1 MSKITI
7 IDWIIIVL
15 YLGGIV
21 GAGVYIGLKKRK
33 GGAAGSYFLAGNTLG
48 WGSIG
53 LALFATNIS
62 CLHLVSLAQ
71 AGYDSGL
78 MMGNFEWLAAFA
90 LVALSLFFVPFYMR
104 AKISTLPD
112 FLEKRYC
119 PECRDWL
126 AGLSMVTAIIFN
138 IAFPLSTGWL
148 VLHGVFG
155 IDKWVCIITLTSLT
169 AVYTI
174 LGGLSAV
181 VLTETI
187 QAIILLAGSLIITA
201 LACSKMGGW
210 AGMFS
215 QLEASH
221 DLVKLSMLRSAAQE
235 PSMPWYAV
243 VLGYPALSIWY
254 WCADQ
259 TIVQRV
265 LGAKDENHARTG
277 PLFCALIKVFPV
289 FVFILPGLMFLT
301 MIQGGK
307 LDGIA
312 QLRVRNES
320 AITQTAQGPKRVYEM
335 EMSGAEMEGKIEHL
349 VYTEGGSP
357 LDLTKTLANG
367 GKAMTLMT
375 GMDAKNLVLPANVTL
390 MSSKET
396 YGLMIRNLM
405 PVGLFG
411 VMAAALMAA
420 LMGNLASASNSI
432 ATLFSYDLY
441 RRFRPETPE
450 NKLVFIG
457 RMASLGAFLLGI
469 ALVPLLDNYK
479 SIFAGINDIIA
490 HIAPPISCVFAVG
503 VFWPRASAFSAKWTM
518 WIGSLTGAL
527 IFTLKTLYFWKPAEF
542 GWIPSFFYKTPFML
556 MAFYMLAFCIVLQV
570 ALTLIRPKQ
579 AAEDPEHLY
588 WAHPLDPLKSPGW
601 PGLANYKVLAA
612 LVVVAMCTLY
622 FFFR

>member
-1 MSKITI
+1 MRNISI
-7 IDWIIIVL
+7 IDWTIIVL

-21 GAGVYIGLKKRK
+21 GAGVYVGLKKRK
-33 GGAAGSYFLAGNTLG
+33 GSEAGSYFLAGNTLG

-62 CLHLVSLAQ
+62 CLHLVSLSQ

-78 MMGNFEWLAAFA
+78 MMGNFEWMAAFA
-90 LVALSLFFVPFYMR
+90 LIALSLFFVPFYMR

-119 PECRDWL
+119 SECRDWL
-126 AGLSMVTAIIFN
+126 ASVSMVTAIIFN

-155 IDKWVCIITLTSLT
+155 IDKWVCILTLTTLT

-181 VLTETI
+181 VVTETI
-187 QAIILLAGSLIITA
+187 QAVILLAGSLIITA
-201 LACSKMGGW
+201 LAYSKIGGW
-210 AGMFS
+210 GGMIS
-215 QLEASH
+215 QLQASH
-221 DLVKLSMLRSAAQE
+221 DMIKMSILRTAAQE
-235 PSMPWYAV
+235 PSMPGYAV
-243 VLGYPALSIWY
+243 ILGYPALGIWY

-277 PLFCALIKVFPV
+277 PLFCGLIKVFPV
-289 FVFILPGLMFLT
+289 FVFILPGLMFLM

-307 LDGIA
+307 LDGIT
-312 QLRVRNES
+312 QLRVRS
-320 AITQTAQGPKRVYEM
+320 DDAVSQTGHYNL
-335 EMSGAEMEGKIEHL
+335 EMSGGGTAGQIQHL
-349 VYTEGGSP
+349 AYTEGQAP
-357 LDLTKTLANG
+357 LNLTAALAND
-367 GKAMTLMT
+367 GKPMTLVT
-375 GMDAKNLVLPANVTL
+375 GLDQKNLVLPGNVTV

-396 YGLMIRNLM
+396 YGLMIKSLM

-450 NKLVFIG
+450 KKLVFIG
-457 RMASLGAFLLGI
+457 RMASLGAFMLGI
-469 ALVPLLDNYK
+469 GLVPVLDNYK

-518 WIGSLTGAL
+518 WLGSLTGAL
-527 IFTLKTLYFWKPAEF
+527 VFALKTLHAWQPTMF
-542 GWIPSFFYKTPFML
+542 GWIPSFFYQTPFML
-556 MAFYMLAFCIVLQV
+556 MAFYMFCFCIALQV
-570 ALTLIRPKQ
+570 GLTFIRPKQ
-579 AAEDPEHLY
+579 PAEDPKKLY
-588 WAHPLDPLKSPGW
+588 WEHPLDALKSPGW
-601 PGLANYKVLAA
+601 PGLANYKALAA
-612 LVVVAMCTLY
+612 LVFTAMCGLYY
-622 FFFR
+622 FFR

>member
-1 MSKITI
+1 MNQSISLL
-7 IDWIIIVL
+7 DWAVIVI
-15 YLGGIV
+15 YLAGIV
-21 GAGVYIGLKKRK
+21 GAGVWVGLRQRK
-33 GGAAGSYFLAGNTLG
+33 GSEAGSYFLAGNTLG
-48 WGSIG
+48 WSSIG

-78 MMGNFEWLAAFA
+78 LMGNFEWLAAYT
-90 LVALSLFFVPFYMR
+90 LIVLSLFFVPFYMR
-104 AKISTLPD
+104 AKIATLPD

-119 PECRDWL
+119 TECRDWL
-126 AGLSMVTAIIFN
+126 AGLSMLTAIIFN

-155 IDKWVCIITLTSLT
+155 IDKWVCIITLTTLT

-187 QAIILLAGSLIITA
+187 QAVVLLIGSVIITA
-201 LACSKMGGW
+201 LAYGKVGGW
-210 AGMFS
+210 HGMTE
-215 QLEASH
+215 QLHASGEM
-221 DLVKLSMLRSAAQE
+221 VKMTMLRTSAEE
-235 PSMPWYAV
+235 PGLPWYAV
-243 VLGYPALSIWY
+243 LLGYPALSIWY

-277 PLFCALIKVFPV
+277 PLFCGLIKVFPV

-307 LDGIA
+307 LDGLA
-312 QLRVRNES
+312 QLRVRSELGTEATGKS
-320 AITQTAQGPKRVYEM
+320 YQLELTGKALAGQTAKFNFSYGQ
-335 EMSGAEMEGKIEHL
+335 A
-349 VYTEGGSP
+349 P
-357 LDLTKTLANG
+357 LDLTELLGNQG
-367 GKAMTLMT
+367 QPLTLMS
-375 GMDAKNLVLPANVTL
+375 GFEAKNLVLPANVTV

-405 PVGLFG
+405 PVGLLG

-441 RRFRPETPE
+441 RRFRPSTPE
-450 NKLVFIG
+450 HRLVLIG
-457 RMASLGAFLLGI
+457 RLASLASFLLGI

-503 VFWPRASAFSAKWTM
+503 VFWPRASAFSARWTM

-527 IFTLKTLYFWKPAEF
+527 VFTLKTLHVWKPVMF
-542 GWIPSFFYKTPFML
+542 DWIPAFFYLTPFML
-556 MAFYMLAFCIVLQV
+556 MAFYLLCFCVLLQV
-570 ALTLIRPKQ
+570 GLTLARPKL
-579 AAEDPEHLY
+579 AGEDPQHLY
-588 WAHPLDPLKSPGW
+588 WPHPFDALKSPGW

-612 LVVVAMCTLY
+612 LVFIAMTILY
-622 FFFR
+622 YIFR

>member
-1 MSKITI
+1 MKNIGL
-7 IDWIIIVL
+7 IDLIIIVL

-21 GAGVYIGLKKRK
+21 GTGVWVGLRKRK
-33 GGAAGSYFLAGNTLG
+33 GGEAGSYFLAGNTLG
-48 WGSIG
+48 WSSIG

-71 AGYDSGL
+71 AGYDSGVL
-78 MMGNFEWLAAFA
+78 MGNFEWLAAYT
-90 LVALSLFFVPFYMR
+90 LIVLSLIFVPFYLR
-104 AKISTLPD
+104 AKVATLPD

-119 PECRDWL
+119 SECRDWL

-155 IDKWVCIITLTSLT
+155 IDKWVCILTLTTLT

-181 VLTETI
+181 VMTETI
-187 QAIILLAGSLIITA
+187 QAVILLSGSMIITA
-201 LACSKMGGW
+201 LAYSKVGGW
-210 AGMFS
+210 HGMTE
-215 QLEASH
+215 QLHASGEM
-221 DLVKLSMLRSAAQE
+221 VKLTMLRSPSVE
-235 PSMPWYAV
+235 PGLPWYAIL
-243 VLGYPALSIWY
+243 LGYPALSIWY

-277 PLFCALIKVFPV
+277 PLFCGLLKIFPV

-301 MIQGGK
+301 IIQGGK
-307 LDGIA
+307 LDGLA
-312 QLRVRNES
+312 QLRVRSEQGVAPAAKQYDLELTGA
-320 AITQTAQGPKRVYEM
+320 AIKGRTEKFHYTDGQG
-335 EMSGAEMEGKIEHL
+335 
-349 VYTEGGSP
+349 P
-357 LDLTKTLANG
+357 LDLREQLGDG
-367 GKAMTLMT
+367 GKPLTLMS
-375 GMDAKNLVLPANVTL
+375 GFDASKLVLPANVTV

-396 YGLMIRNLM
+396 YGLMIKSLM

-441 RRFRPETPE
+441 RRFRPATPE
-450 NKLVFIG
+450 HRLVLIG
-457 RMASLGAFLLGI
+457 RLASLAAFLLGI

-527 IFTLKTLYFWKPAEF
+527 VFTLKTLHVWEPVTF
-542 GWIPSFFYKTPFML
+542 GWIPGFFYLTPFML
-556 MAFYMLAFCIVLQV
+556 MAFYLLCFCVLLQIT
-570 ALTLIRPKQ
+570 LTLARPKL
-579 AAEDPEHLY
+579 AGEDPQKLY
-588 WAHPLDPLKSPGW
+588 WENPLDALKSPGW
-601 PGLANYKVLAA
+601 PGMANYKVLSA
-612 LVVVAMCTLY
+612 LVFIAMCILY
-622 FFFR
+622 YLFR

>member
-1 MSKITI
+1 
-7 IDWIIIVL
+7 
-15 YLGGIV
+15 
-21 GAGVYIGLKKRK
+21 
-33 GGAAGSYFLAGNTLG
+33 
-48 WGSIG
+48 
-53 LALFATNIS
+53 
-62 CLHLVSLAQ
+62 VSLAQ

-78 MMGNFEWLAAFA
+78 LMGNFEWLAAYT
-90 LVALSLFFVPFYMR
+90 LIVLSLFFVPFYMR
-104 AKISTLPD
+104 AKIATLPD

-119 PECRDWL
+119 SECRDWL
-126 AGLSMVTAIIFN
+126 AGLSMLTAIIFN

-155 IDKWVCIITLTSLT
+155 IDKWVCIITLTALT

-187 QAIILLAGSLIITA
+187 QAVVLLTGSVIITA
-201 LACSKMGGW
+201 LAYGKVGGW
-210 AGMFS
+210 HGMTD
-215 QLEASH
+215 QLHASGEM
-221 DLVKLSMLRSAAQE
+221 VKMTMLRSSAEE
-235 PSMPWYAV
+235 PALPWYAV
-243 VLGYPALSIWY
+243 LLGYPALSIWY

-277 PLFCALIKVFPV
+277 PLFCGLIKVFPV

-307 LDGIA
+307 IDGLA
-312 QLRVRNES
+312 QLRVRAE
-320 AITQTAQGPKRVYEM
+320 QGTAATGKSYQLELTGKALA
-335 EMSGAEMEGKIEHL
+335 GKAEKFNFSDGQA
-349 VYTEGGSP
+349 P
-357 LDLTKTLANG
+357 LDLTSLLANRG
-367 GKAMTLMT
+367 EPVTLMS
-375 GMDAKNLVLPANVTL
+375 GFEAKNLVLPANVTV

-405 PVGLFG
+405 PIGLLG

-441 RRFRPETPE
+441 RRFRPATPE
-450 NKLVFIG
+450 HRLVLIG
-457 RMASLGAFLLGI
+457 RLASLGSFLLGI

-503 VFWPRASAFSAKWTM
+503 VFWPRASAFSARWTM

-527 IFTLKTLYFWKPAEF
+527 VFALKTLHVWKPLTF
-542 GWIPSFFYKTPFML
+542 GWIPAFFYLTPFML
-556 MAFYMLAFCIVLQV
+556 MAFYLLCFCVVLQV
-570 ALTLIRPKQ
+570 CLTLARPKL
-579 AAEDPEHLY
+579 AGEDPQHLY
-588 WAHPLDPLKSPGW
+588 WPHPLDALKSPGW

-612 LVVVAMCTLY
+612 LVFIAMTILY
-622 FFFR
+622 YIFR

>member
-1 MSKITI
+1 M
-7 IDWIIIVL
+7 IIVL
-15 YLGGIV
+15 YLAGIV
-21 GAGVYIGLKKRK
+21 GAGVWVGLRKRK
-33 GGAAGSYFLAGNTLG
+33 GGEARSYFLAGNTLG
-48 WGSIG
+48 WTSIG

-71 AGYDSGL
+71 AGYDSGFL
-78 MMGNFEWLAAFA
+78 MGNFEWLAAFM
-90 LVALSLFFVPFYMR
+90 LIGLSLFFVPFYMR
-104 AKISTLPD
+104 AKVSTLPD

-119 PECRDWL
+119 SECRDWL
-126 AGLSMVTAIIFN
+126 AGLSMLTAIIFN

-155 IDKWVCIITLTSLT
+155 IDKWVCILTLTTLT
-169 AVYTI
+169 AIYTI

-187 QAIILLAGSLIITA
+187 QAVILLTGSIIITA
-201 LACSKMGGW
+201 LAYSKAGGW
-210 AGMFS
+210 HGMTD
-215 QLEASH
+215 QLHASGETI
-221 DLVKLSMLRSAAQE
+221 KLTMLRSSADE
-235 PSMPWYAV
+235 PGLPWYAIL
-243 VLGYPALSIWY
+243 LGYPALGIWY

-277 PLFCALIKVFPV
+277 PLFCGLIKIFPV
-289 FVFILPGLMFLT
+289 FVFILPGLLFLT

-307 LDGIA
+307 LDSLA
-312 QLRVRNES
+312 QLRVRSE
-320 AITQTAQGPKRVYEM
+320 QTVAV
-335 EMSGAEMEGKIEHL
+335 SGKQYQLELTGQALGGQTEKINF
-349 VYTEGGSP
+349 TDGQAP
-357 LDLTKTLANG
+357 LDLTKELGNNG
-367 GKAMTLMT
+367 RPLTLMS
-375 GMDAKNLVLPANVTL
+375 GFDQKNLVLPANVTV

-396 YGLMIRNLM
+396 YGLMIKNLM

-441 RRFRPETPE
+441 RRFRPATPE
-450 NKLVFIG
+450 RRLVLIG
-457 RMASLGAFLLGI
+457 RFASLAAFLLGI
-469 ALVPLLDNYK
+469 GLVPLLDNYK

-490 HIAPPISCVFAVG
+490 HIAPPVSCVFAVG

-527 IFTLKTLYFWKPAEF
+527 VFAGKTLHAWQPETF
-542 GWIPSFFYKTPFML
+542 GWIPTFVYVTPFML
-556 MAFYMLAFCIVLQV
+556 MAFYLLCFCVGLQV
-570 ALTLIRPKQ
+570 VLTFVRPKLE
-579 AAEDPEHLY
+579 AEDPQKLF
-588 WAHPLDPLKSPGW
+588 WAHPFDALKSPGW

-612 LVVVAMCTLY
+612 LVFIAMGVLY
-622 FFFR
+622 YLFH

>member
-1 MSKITI
+1 MKNIGLL
-7 IDWIIIVL
+7 DLIIIVI
-15 YLGGIV
+15 YLAGIV
-21 GAGVYIGLKKRK
+21 GAGVWVGLRKRK
-33 GGAAGSYFLAGNTLG
+33 GSEAGSYFLAGNTLS
-48 WGSIG
+48 WASIG

-78 MMGNFEWLAAFA
+78 LMGNFEWLAAYT
-90 LVALSLFFVPFYMR
+90 LIVLSLFFVPFYMR
-104 AKISTLPD
+104 AKVSTLPD

-126 AGLSMVTAIIFN
+126 AGLSMLTAIIFN

-155 IDKWVCIITLTSLT
+155 IDKWVCILTLTTLT
-169 AVYTI
+169 AIYTI

-187 QAIILLAGSLIITA
+187 QAVILLTGSIIITG
-201 LACSKMGGW
+201 LAYTKVGGW
-210 AGMFS
+210 QGMTD
-215 QLEASH
+215 QLHASGET
-221 DLVKLSMLRSAAQE
+221 LKLTMLRSPADE
-235 PSMPWYAV
+235 PGLPWYAV
-243 VLGYPALSIWY
+243 LLGYPALSIWY

-277 PLFCALIKVFPV
+277 PLFCGLIKVFPV

-307 LDGIA
+307 LDGLA
-312 QLRVRNES
+312 QLRVRS
-320 AITQTAQGPKRVYEM
+320 QTAITASGKQYELELTGKALGGQTQKF
-335 EMSGAEMEGKIEHL
+335 S
-349 VYTEGGSP
+349 YTEGQPSI
-357 LDLTKTLANG
+357 DLTKALANAG
-367 GKAMTLMT
+367 QPLTLMS
-375 GMDAKNLVLPANVTL
+375 GFDKKNLLLPANVTV

-396 YGLMIRNLM
+396 YGLMIKSLM
-405 PVGLFG
+405 PAGLFG

-441 RRFRPETPE
+441 RRFRPATPE
-450 NKLVFIG
+450 HRLVLIG
-457 RMASLGAFLLGI
+457 RLASLAAFLLGI
-469 ALVPLLDNYK
+469 GLVPLLDNYK

-490 HIAPPISCVFAVG
+490 HIAPPVSCVFAVG

-527 IFTLKTLYFWKPAEF
+527 VFTGKTLHVWQPAAF
-542 GWIPSFFYKTPFML
+542 GWIPAFIYTTPFML
-556 MAFYMLAFCIVLQV
+556 MAFYLLCFCIVLQV
-570 ALTLIRPKQ
+570 LLSLARPKR
-579 AAEDPEHLY
+579 ATEDPQKLY
-588 WAHPLDPLKSPGW
+588 WEHPQDALKSPGW
-601 PGLANYKVLAA
+601 PGLANYKFLAA
-612 LVVVAMCTLY
+612 MVFIAMTILY
-622 FFFR
+622 YIFR

>member
-1 MSKITI
+1 MGQISV
-7 IDWIIIVL
+7 IDWAIIVL

-21 GAGVYIGLKKRK
+21 GTGVYVGLKKRK
-33 GGAAGSYFLAGNTLG
+33 GGEAGSYFLAGNTLG
-48 WGSIG
+48 WVSIG

-90 LVALSLFFVPFYMR
+90 LIALSLFFVPFYMR
-104 AKISTLPD
+104 AKVSTLPD
-112 FLEKRYC
+112 FMEKRYC
-119 PECRDWL
+119 SECRDWL
-126 AGLSMVTAIIFN
+126 AGVSMVTAIIFN

-155 IDKWVCIITLTSLT
+155 IDKWVCIVTLTSLT

-181 VLTETI
+181 VMTETI
-187 QAIILLAGSLIITA
+187 QAVILLAGSLIITA
-201 LACSKMGGW
+201 LAYGKVGGW
-210 AGMFS
+210 GGMLS
-215 QLEASH
+215 QLQSGH
-221 DLVKLSMLRSAAQE
+221 DMIKMSMLRTTAQE
-235 PSMPWYAV
+235 PTMPGYAV
-243 VLGYPALSIWY
+243 LLGYPALCIWY

-277 PLFCALIKVFPV
+277 PLFCGLIKVLPV

-307 LDGIA
+307 LEGIT
-312 QLRVRNES
+312 QLRIRAE
-320 AITQTAQGPKRVYEM
+320 TTAGAKKSYEL
-335 EMSGAEMEGKIEHL
+335 EMSGAPCGGQIKHL
-349 VYTEGGSP
+349 TYTEGEAP
-357 LDLTKTLANG
+357 LDLSKSLANG
-367 GKAMTLMT
+367 GKKMTLMT
-375 GMDAKNLVLPANVTL
+375 GLDSAHLALPANVTV

-450 NKLVFIG
+450 HRLVFIG

-469 ALVPLLDNYK
+469 GLVPVLDSYK

-503 VFWPRASAFSAKWTM
+503 VFWPRASAFSARWTM
-518 WIGSLTGAL
+518 WIGSLTGTLVFA
-527 IFTLKTLYFWKPAEF
+527 LKTLHVWKPVTFA
-542 GWIPSFFYKTPFML
+542 WIPAFFYETPFML
-556 MAFYMLAFCIVLQV
+556 MAFYMLCFCIALQIT
-570 ALTLIRPKQ
+570 LTLIRPKQ
-579 AAEDPEHLY
+579 AGEDPEKLY
-588 WAHPLDPLKSPGW
+588 WEHPLDALKSPGW
-601 PGLANYKVLAA
+601 PGMANYKFLAA
-612 LVVVAMCTLY
+612 LVFVAMCGLY
-622 FFFR
+622 YVFR

>member
-1 MSKITI
+1 MDKISF
-7 IDWIIIVL
+7 IDWAIIIV

-21 GAGVYIGLKKRK
+21 GTGVFVGLKKRK
-33 GGAAGSYFLAGNTLG
+33 GGEAGSYFLAGNTLG

-78 MMGNFEWLAAFA
+78 LMGNFEWMAAFT
-90 LVALSLFFVPFYMR
+90 LIALSLFFVPFYMR

-119 PECRDWL
+119 SECRDWL
-126 AGLSMVTAIIFN
+126 AGVSMITAIIFN

-155 IDKWVCIITLTSLT
+155 IDKWLCIVTLTSLT
-169 AVYTI
+169 AMYTI

-181 VLTETI
+181 VMTETI
-187 QAIILLAGSLIITA
+187 QAVILLLGSLAITV
-201 LACSKMGGW
+201 LACSKTGGW
-210 AGMFS
+210 GGMLS
-215 QLEASH
+215 QLQDSH
-221 DLVKLSMLRSAAQE
+221 EMIKMSMLRTSAQE
-235 PSMPWYAV
+235 PTLPWYSIL
-243 VLGYPALSIWY
+243 LGYPVLGIWY

-265 LGAKDENHARTG
+265 LGAKDENHAHTG
-277 PLFCALIKVFPV
+277 PLFCGLLKVLPV

-301 MIQGGK
+301 MIQRGE

-312 QLRVRNES
+312 QLRVRSEQVAGS
-320 AITQTAQGPKRVYEM
+320 SKTYALELT
-335 EMSGAEMEGKIEHL
+335 GKGIGGQMQQL
-349 VYTEGGSP
+349 TYTEGSQP
-357 LDLTKTLANG
+357 LDLTKVLATG
-367 GKAMTLMT
+367 GKEMTLMT
-375 GMDAKNLVLPANVTL
+375 GMEECNLLLPANVKV

-432 ATLFSYDLY
+432 ATLFSYDLW
-441 RRFRPETPE
+441 RRFRPGTPDH
-450 NKLVFIG
+450 KLVFIG
-457 RMASLGAFLLGI
+457 RMASLTAFLLGI
-469 ALVPLLDNYK
+469 GLVPFLDNYK
-479 SIFAGINDIIA
+479 SIFAGMADIIA

-518 WIGSLTGAL
+518 WLGSLAGVGL
-527 IFTLKTLYFWKPAEF
+527 FTLKTIHVWKPEMF
-542 GWIPSFFYKTPFML
+542 SWIPAFFYQTSFMI
-556 MAFYMLAFCIVLQV
+556 MTFYLFCVCLLLQV
-570 ALTLIRPKQ
+570 GLTILRPKQ
-579 AAEDPEHLY
+579 ATEDLEKLY
-588 WAHPLDPLKSPGW
+588 WEHPLDALQSPGW

-612 LVVVAMCTLY
+612 LVFVSMCGLY
-622 FFFR
+622 YLFR

>member
-1 MSKITI
+1 MAI
-7 IDWIIIVL
+7 IAI
-15 YLGGIV
+15 YLAGIV
-21 GAGVYIGLKKRK
+21 GAGVWVGLRKRK
-33 GGAAGSYFLAGNTLG
+33 GSEAGSYFLAGNTLG
-48 WGSIG
+48 WPSIG

-78 MMGNFEWLAAFA
+78 LAGNFEWLAAYT
-90 LVALSLFFVPFYMR
+90 LIVLSLFFVPFYMR
-104 AKISTLPD
+104 ARVSTLPD

-119 PECRDWL
+119 TACRDWL
-126 AGLSMVTAIIFN
+126 AGLSMVTATIFN
-138 IAFPLSTGWL
+138 IAFPLTTGWL

-155 IDKWVCIITLTSLT
+155 INKWICIVSLTALT

-187 QAIILLAGSLIITA
+187 QAVVLLTGAVVITILAYGKA
-201 LACSKMGGW
+201 GGW
-210 AGMFS
+210 HGMTS
-215 QLEASH
+215 QLHASGEMI
-221 DLVKLSMLRSAAQE
+221 KLSMLRSSTVE
-235 PSMPWYAV
+235 PDLPWYAV

-277 PLFCALIKVFPV
+277 PLFCGIIKILPV
-289 FVFILPGLMFLT
+289 FVFILPGLLFLT
-301 MIQGGK
+301 TIEGGH

-312 QLRVRNES
+312 QLRIRSERTVQGAGGNARES
-320 AITQTAQGPKRVYEM
+320 RLEL
-335 EMSGAEMEGKIEHL
+335 SGWPLSGHIESFIVVDGDPAL
-349 VYTEGGSP
+349 N
-357 LDLTKTLANG
+357 LTSALANS
-367 GKAMTLMT
+367 GKPLTLIS
-375 GMDAKNLVLPANVTL
+375 GLDARQLQLPPNVTL
-390 MSSKET
+390 ISSKEV
-396 YGLMIRNLM
+396 YGLMIRKLM

-450 NKLVFIG
+450 HRLVLIG
-457 RMASLGAFLLGI
+457 RLASLAAFLLGI

-490 HIAPPISCVFAVG
+490 HIAPPVSCVFAVG
-503 VFWPRASAFSAKWTM
+503 VFWRRASAFSAKWTM
-518 WIGSLTGAL
+518 WVGSLAGA
-527 IFTLKTLYFWKPAEF
+527 IVFGLKTLHAWQPVLCS
-542 GWIPSFFYKTPFML
+542 GIPRFFYDTPFML
-556 MAFYMLAFCIVLQV
+556 MAFYLLCFCVLLQIT
-570 ALTLIRPKQ
+570 LTLMRPKL
-579 AAEDPEHLY
+579 ADEDPQSLY
-588 WAHPLDPLKSPGW
+588 WDSPADALKYKGW
-601 PGLANYKVLAA
+601 PGVGNYKVLAA
-612 LVVVAMCTLY
+612 LVFISMCTLY
-622 FFFR
+622 YLFR